1 MFVPLN
7 NLFRSVI
14 ALLVFCSMV
23 SLLSAETATTIFQN
37 GKVITLDDQSRIVE
51 AIAIREG
58 KILAVGSNAEMKPYQ
73 GAQTKVIS
81 LDGKTVI
88 PGLIE
93 SHVHALR
100 AARGELIQPHQ
111 ELNSVAEIQA
121 WIREKVKDVPAGR
134 WITVPRTDIT
144 RLKERRRPTPAE
156 LDAACTTHPVYMNIA
171 RKNVLNTRGFELL
184 GIKSDK
190 DKLAGARIIFDDSG
204 KPLMMEGGSGAIRKL
219 IPRETVPAEA
229 TREAL
234 KKLHAIYNSVG
245 ITSILE
251 RGSGVEEYREYEL
264 LKAQNELT
272 VRMTMTIRQQLRSAT
287 AVKEFTEKLGLVTGD
302 GDDWVRVGPLKISVD
317 GGIHWGNT
325 RLSEPYGEKRRQF
338 YVLQQDADYRGDL
351 AYSRELMAEIFEAG
365 QKLGWQ
371 MCCHATGDGSVNE
384 ILSAL
389 EDVNQRLPVDGRR
402 FCITHAYFPTEES
415 VKRSKALGVCY
426 DTQTYLFYR
435 DADAINQIYGPSWVN
450 RFMGLKTFVDGGVPV
465 AINSDHMNGFD
476 PDHSMNAFNPFLALY
491 IAVSRRDIEGKVYGP
506 HQKLSREQAL
516 RCMTI
521 DAAYISFEEKVKGTL
536 EPGKLADLVVLDR
549 DYLTC
554 PENEILQIKPL
565 LTVLD
570 GQIVYEA
577 AKSSDP

>member
-1 MFVPLN
+1 MFSPFKNFLCPSCFVLILSLQVSVP
-7 NLFRSVI
+7 
-14 ALLVFCSMV
+14 A
-23 SLLSAETATTIFQN
+23 AETATTIFKN
-37 GKVITLDDQSRIVE
+37 GKVITLDSKSRIME
-51 AIAIREG
+51 AIAIRGG
-58 KILAVGSNAEMKPYQ
+58 KILAVGTNSEVMQFK
-73 GAQTKVIS
+73 GDQTKVIS
-81 LDGKTVI
+81 LNGKTVI

-100 AARGELIQPHQ
+100 AARGELLQPHQ

-171 RKNVLNTRGFELL
+171 RKNVLNTLGFQLL
-184 GIKSDK
+184 GIKSDG
-190 DKLAGARIIFDDSG
+190 DKLAGARIIFDEKG
-204 KPLMMEGGSGAIRKL
+204 KPLMMVGGGGAIRKL
-219 IPRETVPAEA
+219 IPRKTVPDQS
-229 TREAL
+229 TRAAL

-251 RGSGVEEYREYEL
+251 RGSGVSEYREYEL
-264 LKAQNELT
+264 MKENKELT
-272 VRMTMTIRQQLRSAT
+272 VRMTMTIRQQVRSAA
-287 AVKEFTEKLGLVTGD
+287 AVKEFTKKLGLITGD

-317 GGIHWGNT
+317 GGIHWGST

-338 YVLQQDADYRGDL
+338 YVLEDANYRGDL
-351 AYSRELMAEIFEAG
+351 AYSRELMEEIFEAG

-371 MCCHATGDGSVNE
+371 MCCHATGDGCVNE

-389 EDVNQRLPVDGRR
+389 ENVNQRLPVKGRR

-415 VKRSKALGVCY
+415 VRRSKALGVCY
-426 DTQTYLFYR
+426 DTQTFLFYR
-435 DADAINQIYGPSWVN
+435 DADAINEIYGPSWVN
-450 RFMGLKTFVDGGVPV
+450 RFMGLKTFVGGGVPV

-476 PDHSMNAFNPFLALY
+476 PNRSMNAFNPFLTLY
-491 IAVSRRDIEGKVYGP
+491 IAVSRRDIEGNVFGA

-521 DAAYISFEEKVKGTL
+521 DAAYISYEEKVKGTL

-554 PENEILQIKPL
+554 PENEIREIKPL

-570 GQIVYEA
+570 GQVVFEA
-577 AKSSDP
+577 AKTDGN

>member
-1 MFVPLN
+1 MSV
-7 NLFRSVI
+7 LFRNCFRPTC
-14 ALLVFCSMV
+14 LVLFVCLFTSMV
-23 SLLSAETATTIFQN
+23 SAETATLIFKN
-37 GKVITLDDQSRIVE
+37 GKVITLDSKSKIAE
-51 AIAIREG
+51 AIAIRDG
-58 KILAVGSNAEMKPYQ
+58 KILAVGSNAEMKPFQ
-73 GAQTKVIS
+73 GEQTKVVS

-121 WIREKVKDVPAGR
+121 WIRDKVKEVPAGR

-156 LDAACTTHPVYMNIA
+156 LDAACSTHPVYMNIA
-171 RKNVLNTRGFELL
+171 RKNVLNTRGFELI
-184 GIKSDK
+184 GIRTEG
-190 DKLAGARIIFDDSG
+190 DKLAGAKVIFDEAG
-204 KPLMMEGGSGAIRKL
+204 KPLMMEGGGGAISKL
-219 IPRETVPAEA
+219 IPRETVPPEA

-251 RGSGVEEYREYEL
+251 RGSRVDEYREYEL
-264 LKAQNELT
+264 LKEQNELT
-272 VRMTMTIRQQLRSAT
+272 VRMTMTIREQLRSAE
-287 AVKEFTEKLGLVTGD
+287 AVREFTKKLGLITGD

-317 GGIHWGNT
+317 GGIHWGST
-325 RLSEPYGEKRRQF
+325 RLSEPYGEKRIKF
-338 YVLQQDADYRGDL
+338 YVLEDPNYRGDL
-351 AYSRELMAEIFEAG
+351 AYSRELMAEIFEEG

-389 EDVNQRLPVDGRR
+389 EEVNQRLPVKGRR
-402 FCITHAYFPTEES
+402 FCITHAYFPSDES
-415 VKRSKALGVCY
+415 VKRSSNLGVCY

-450 RFMGLKTFVDGGVPV
+450 RFMGLKMFVDAGVPV

-491 IAVSRRDIEGKVYGP
+491 IAVSRRDIYGDVYGP
-506 HQKLSREQAL
+506 QQKLSREEAL
-516 RCMTI
+516 RCMTS
-521 DAAYISFEEKVKGTL
+521 DAAYISFEEDKKGTL

-554 PENEILQIKPL
+554 PEEEIKQIKPL

-570 GQIVYEA
+570 GKVVYDA
-577 AKSSDP
+577 AQDSGT

>member
-1 MFVPLN
+1 MSA
-7 NLFRSVI
+7 LFRNCFRSTC
-14 ALLVFCSMV
+14 LVLFVCLFASMV
-23 SLLSAETATTIFQN
+23 SAETATLIFKN
-37 GKVITLDDQSRIVE
+37 GKVITLDSKSKIAE
-51 AIAIREG
+51 AIAIRDG
-58 KILAVGSNAEMKPYQ
+58 KILAVGSNAEMKPFQ
-73 GAQTKVIS
+73 GEQTKVVS
-81 LDGKTVI
+81 LEGKTVI

-121 WIREKVKDVPAGR
+121 WIREKVKEVPPGR

-156 LDAACTTHPVYMNIA
+156 LDAASSTHPVYMNIA
-171 RKNVLNTRGFELL
+171 RKNVLNTRGFEMI
-184 GIKSDK
+184 GIRKEG
-190 DKLAGARIIFDDSG
+190 DKLAGAKVIFDEAG
-204 KPLMMEGGSGAIRKL
+204 KPLMMEGGGGAISKL
-219 IPRETVPAEA
+219 IPRETVPPEA

-251 RGSGVEEYREYEL
+251 RGSRVDEYREYEL
-264 LKAQNELT
+264 LKEQNELT
-272 VRMTMTIRQQLRSAT
+272 VRMTMTIREQLRSAE
-287 AVKEFTEKLGLVTGD
+287 AVQEFTKKLGLITGD

-317 GGIHWGNT
+317 GGIHWGST
-325 RLSEPYGEKRRQF
+325 RLSEPYGEKRIKF
-338 YVLQQDADYRGDL
+338 YVLEDPDYRGDL
-351 AYSRELMAEIFEAG
+351 AYSRELMAEIFEEG

-389 EDVNQRLPVDGRR
+389 EEVNQRLPVKGRR
-402 FCITHAYFPTEES
+402 FCITHAYFPSNES
-415 VKRSKALGVCY
+415 VKRSHNLGVCY
-426 DTQTYLFYR
+426 DTQAYLFYR

-450 RFMGLKTFVDGGVPV
+450 RFMGLKMFVDAGVPV

-491 IAVSRRDIEGKVYGP
+491 IAVSRRDIYGDVYGP
-506 HQKLSREQAL
+506 QQKLGREEAL
-516 RCMTI
+516 RCMTS
-521 DAAYISFEEKVKGTL
+521 DAAFISFEEDKKGTL

-554 PENEILQIKPL
+554 PEEEIKQIKPL

-570 GQIVYEA
+570 GKVVYDA
-577 AKSSDP
+577 AQDSGT

>member
-1 MFVPLN
+1 MFVPVR
-7 NLFRSVI
+7 NLSRPVCV
-14 ALLVFCSMV
+14 ALVLCSMV
-23 SLLSAETATTIFQN
+23 SVLSAETATTIFKN

-51 AIAIREG
+51 AIALRDG
-58 KILAVGSNAEMKPYQ
+58 KILAVGSDADMQPYQ
-73 GAQTKVIS
+73 GDQTKVIS
-81 LDGKTVI
+81 LEGKTVI

-111 ELNSVAEIQA
+111 ELNSVSEIQA
-121 WIREKVKDVPAGR
+121 WIREKVKEVPKGR

-144 RLKERRRPTPAE
+144 RLKERRHPTPAE
-156 LDAACTTHPVYMNIA
+156 LDVACATHPVHMNIA
-171 RKNVLNTRGFELL
+171 RKDVLNTLGFELL

-190 DKLAGARIIFDDSG
+190 DTLAGARIIFDDNG
-204 KPLMMEGGSGAIRKL
+204 KPLMMEGGGGAIQKL
-219 IPRETVPAEA
+219 IPKQTVSPEA

-264 LKAQNELT
+264 LKEQKELT
-272 VRMTMTIRQQLRSAT
+272 VRMTMTIRQQVRSAA
-287 AVKEFTEKLGLVTGD
+287 AVEAFTKKLGLITGD

-338 YVLQQDADYRGDL
+338 YVLQDADYRGDL
-351 AYSRELMAEIFEAG
+351 AYSRELMEQVFEAG

-384 ILSAL
+384 ILTAL
-389 EDVNQRLPVDGRR
+389 ENVNQRLPVKDRR
-402 FCITHAYFPTEES
+402 FCITHAYFPTQES
-415 VKRSKALGVCY
+415 VERSKALGVCY

-435 DADAINQIYGPSWVN
+435 DADAINQIYGPAWIN
-450 RFMGLKTFVDGGVPV
+450 RFMGLKTFVDGGVPI

-491 IAVSRRDIEGKVYGP
+491 IAVSRRDIDGNVFGA
-506 HQKLSREQAL
+506 HQKLTREQAL

-554 PENEILQIKPL
+554 PENEIRQIKPL
-565 LTVLD
+565 LTVVD
-570 GQIVYEA
+570 GQIVFDA
-577 AKSSDP
+577 GKTGRP

>member
-1 MFVPLN
+1 MP
-7 NLFRSVI
+7 
-14 ALLVFCSMV
+14 A
-23 SLLSAETATTIFQN
+23 AETATTIFKN
-37 GKVITLDDQSRIVE
+37 GKVITLDSKSRIME
-51 AIAIREG
+51 AIAIRGG
-58 KILAVGSNAEMKPYQ
+58 KILAVGTNSEVMQFK
-73 GAQTKVIS
+73 GDQTKVIS
-81 LDGKTVI
+81 LNGKTVI

-100 AARGELIQPHQ
+100 AARGELLQPHQ

-171 RKNVLNTRGFELL
+171 RKNVLNTLGFQLL
-184 GIKSDK
+184 GIKSDG
-190 DKLAGARIIFDDSG
+190 DKLAGARIIFDEKG
-204 KPLMMEGGSGAIRKL
+204 KPLMMVGGGGAIRKL
-219 IPRETVPAEA
+219 IPRKTVPDQS
-229 TREAL
+229 TRAAL

-251 RGSGVEEYREYEL
+251 RGSGVSEYREYEL
-264 LKAQNELT
+264 MKENKELT
-272 VRMTMTIRQQLRSAT
+272 VRMTMTIRQQVRSAA
-287 AVKEFTEKLGLVTGD
+287 AVKEFTKKLGLITGD

-317 GGIHWGNT
+317 GGIHWGST

-338 YVLQQDADYRGDL
+338 YVLEDANYRGDL
-351 AYSRELMAEIFEAG
+351 AYSRELMEEIFEAG

-371 MCCHATGDGSVNE
+371 MCCHATGDGCVNE

-389 EDVNQRLPVDGRR
+389 ENVNQRLPVKGRR

-415 VKRSKALGVCY
+415 VRRSKALGVCY
-426 DTQTYLFYR
+426 DTQTFLFYR
-435 DADAINQIYGPSWVN
+435 DADAINEIYGPSWVN
-450 RFMGLKTFVDGGVPV
+450 RFMGLKTFVGGGVPV

-476 PDHSMNAFNPFLALY
+476 PNRSMNAFNPFLTLY
-491 IAVSRRDIEGKVYGP
+491 IAVSRRDIEGNVFGA

-521 DAAYISFEEKVKGTL
+521 DAAYISYEEKVKGTL

-554 PENEILQIKPL
+554 PENEIREIKPL

-570 GQIVYEA
+570 GQVVFEA
-577 AKSSDP
+577 AKTDGN

>member
-1 MFVPLN
+1 MSASFRN
-7 NLFRSVI
+7 WFRSTCVVLSVCLF
-14 ALLVFCSMV
+14 A
-23 SLLSAETATTIFQN
+23 SLAAAETATLIFKN
-37 GKVITLDDQSRIVE
+37 GKVITLDKESRIAE

-58 KILAVGSNAEMKPYQ
+58 KILAVGSNAEMQPFQ
-73 GAQTKVIS
+73 GAQTKVVS

-121 WIREKVKDVPAGR
+121 WIREKVKEVPPGR

-144 RLKERRRPTPAE
+144 RLKERRRPTPTE
-156 LDAACTTHPVYMNIA
+156 LDAACSTHPVYMNIA
-171 RKNVLNTRGFELL
+171 RKNVLNTRGFELI
-184 GIKSDK
+184 GIRKKGDTLS
-190 DKLAGARIIFDDSG
+190 GARIIFDDDG

-251 RGSGVEEYREYEL
+251 RGSRVDEYREYEL
-264 LKAQNELT
+264 LKEQNELT
-272 VRMTMTIRQQLRSAT
+272 VRMTMTIREQLRSAA
-287 AVKEFTEKLGLVTGD
+287 AVKEFTEKLGLITGD

-317 GGIHWGNT
+317 GGIHWGST
-325 RLSEPYGEKRRQF
+325 RLSEPYGEKRIKF
-338 YVLQQDADYRGDL
+338 YVLEDPEYRGDL

-371 MCCHATGDGSVNE
+371 MCCHATGDGCVNE

-389 EDVNQRLPVDGRR
+389 EDVNQRLPVKGRR
-402 FCITHAYFPTEES
+402 FCITHAYFPSQES

-435 DADAINQIYGPSWVN
+435 DADAINQVYGPSWVN
-450 RFMGLKTFVDGGVPV
+450 RFMGLKMFVDAGVPV

-491 IAVSRRDIEGKVYGP
+491 IAVSRRDIYGDVYGP
-506 HQKLSREQAL
+506 HQKLSREEAL
-516 RCMTI
+516 RCMTS
-521 DAAYISFEEKVKGTL
+521 DAAYISFEEDKKGTL

-549 DYLTC
+549 DYLKC
-554 PENEILQIKPL
+554 PEEEIKQIKPL
-565 LTVLD
+565 LTILD
-570 GQIVYEA
+570 GKVVFDA
-577 AKSSDP
+577 SRDSGT

>member
-1 MFVPLN
+1 MSV
-7 NLFRSVI
+7 LFRNC
-14 ALLVFCSMV
+14 LRPTCLVLFVCLFTSMV
-23 SLLSAETATTIFQN
+23 SAETATLIFKN
-37 GKVITLDDQSRIVE
+37 GKVITLDSQSKIAE
-51 AIAIREG
+51 AIAIRDG
-58 KILAVGSNAEMKPYQ
+58 KILAVGSNAEMKPFQ
-73 GAQTKVIS
+73 GEQTKVVS

-121 WIREKVKDVPAGR
+121 WIREKVKEVPAGR

-156 LDAACTTHPVYMNIA
+156 LDAACSTHPVYMNIA
-171 RKNVLNTRGFELL
+171 RKNVLNTRGFELI
-184 GIKSDK
+184 GIRKEGDT
-190 DKLAGARIIFDDSG
+190 LAGARVIFDEAG
-204 KPLMMEGGSGAIRKL
+204 KPLMMEGGGGAISKL
-219 IPRETVPAEA
+219 IPRETVPPEA

-251 RGSGVEEYREYEL
+251 RGSRVDEYREYEL
-264 LKAQNELT
+264 LKEQNELT
-272 VRMTMTIRQQLRSAT
+272 VRMTMTIREQLRSAE
-287 AVKEFTEKLGLVTGD
+287 AVQEFTKKLGLITGD

-317 GGIHWGNT
+317 GGIHWGST
-325 RLSEPYGEKRRQF
+325 RLSEPYGEKRIKF
-338 YVLQQDADYRGDL
+338 YVLEDPDYRGDL
-351 AYSRELMAEIFEAG
+351 AYSRELMAEIFEEG

-389 EDVNQRLPVDGRR
+389 EEVNQRLPVKGRR
-402 FCITHAYFPTEES
+402 FCITHAYFPSDES
-415 VKRSKALGVCY
+415 VKRSSNLGVCY

-435 DADAINQIYGPSWVN
+435 DADAINQVYGPSWVN
-450 RFMGLKTFVDGGVPV
+450 RFMGLKMFVDAGVPV

-491 IAVSRRDIEGKVYGP
+491 IAVSRRDIYGDVYGP
-506 HQKLSREQAL
+506 QQKLSRELAL
-516 RCMTI
+516 RCMTS
-521 DAAYISFEEKVKGTL
+521 DAAYISFEEDKKGTL

-554 PENEILQIKPL
+554 PEEEIKQIKPL

-570 GQIVYEA
+570 GKVVYDA
-577 AKSSDP
+577 AQDSGT

>member
-1 MFVPLN
+1 MFVLSRPLFSF
-7 NLFRSVI
+7 LFAVCVLCFSI
-14 ALLVFCSMV
+14 HPI
-23 SLLSAETATTIFQN
+23 SAETATLIFQN
-37 GKVITLDDQSRIVE
+37 GKVITLDNQSRIVE
-51 AIAIREG
+51 AIALRDG
-58 KILAVGSNAEMKPYQ
+58 KILAVGTNADMKVYQ
-73 GAQTKVIS
+73 GDKTRVIS

-111 ELNSVAEIQA
+111 ELNSVAEIQT
-121 WIREKVKDVPAGR
+121 WIREKVKEVPAGR

-171 RKNVLNTRGFELL
+171 RKNVLNTRGFALL
-184 GIKSDK
+184 GIQGKQDQ
-190 DKLAGARIIFDDSG
+190 LAGARIIFDDSG
-204 KPLMMEGGSGAIRKL
+204 KPLMMEGGSAAIRKL
-219 IPRETVPAEA
+219 IPTETVPPEA
-229 TREAL
+229 TLEAL

-251 RGSGVEEYREYEL
+251 RGSGIEEYREYEK
-264 LKAQNELT
+264 LKAANELT
-272 VRMTMTIRQQLRSAT
+272 VRMTMTIRQQLRSAA
-287 AVKEFTEKLGLVTGD
+287 AVEEFTKKLGLVTGD

-317 GGIHWGNT
+317 GGIHWGST

-338 YVLQQDADYRGDL
+338 YVLEDANYRGDL
-351 AYSRELMAEIFEAG
+351 AYSRELMAEVFEAG

-389 EDVNQRLPVDGRR
+389 EEVNQRLPVDGRR

-415 VKRSKALGVCY
+415 AQRSKKLGVCY

-435 DADAINQIYGPSWVN
+435 DADAINEIYGPSWVN
-450 RFMGLKTFVDGGVPV
+450 RFLGLKTFLDAGVPV

-491 IAVSRRDIEGKVYGP
+491 IAVSRRDIDGRVFGP
-506 HQKLSREQAL
+506 QQRLSREQAL

-521 DAAYISFEEKVKGTL
+521 DAAYISFEEQVKGTL

-554 PENEILQIKPL
+554 PEDEILKIKPVF
-565 LTVLD
+565 TVLD
-570 GQIVYEA
+570 GQIVYDA
-577 AKSSDP
+577 SRPVDP

>member
-1 MFVPLN
+1 MSASFRN
-7 NLFRSVI
+7 WFRSTCVVLSVCLF
-14 ALLVFCSMV
+14 A
-23 SLLSAETATTIFQN
+23 SLAAAETATLIFKN
-37 GKVITLDDQSRIVE
+37 GKVITLDKQSRIAE

-58 KILAVGSNAEMKPYQ
+58 KILAVGSNAEMQPFQ
-73 GAQTKVIS
+73 GAQTKVVS

-121 WIREKVKDVPAGR
+121 WIREKVKEVPPGR

-156 LDAACTTHPVYMNIA
+156 LDAACSTHPVYMNIA
-171 RKNVLNTRGFELL
+171 RKNVLNTRGFELI
-184 GIKSDK
+184 GIRKKGDTLS
-190 DKLAGARIIFDDSG
+190 GARIIFDDDG
-204 KPLMMEGGSGAIRKL
+204 KPLMMEGGGGAISKL

-251 RGSGVEEYREYEL
+251 RGSRVDEYREYEL
-264 LKAQNELT
+264 LKEQNELT
-272 VRMTMTIRQQLRSAT
+272 VRMTMTIREQLRSAA
-287 AVKEFTEKLGLVTGD
+287 AVKEFTEKLGLITGD

-317 GGIHWGNT
+317 GGIHWGST
-325 RLSEPYGEKRRQF
+325 RLSEPYGEKRIKF
-338 YVLQQDADYRGDL
+338 YVLEDPEYRGDL

-389 EDVNQRLPVDGRR
+389 EDVNQRLPVKGRR
-402 FCITHAYFPTEES
+402 FCITHAYFPSHKS

-435 DADAINQIYGPSWVN
+435 DADAINQVYGPSWVN
-450 RFMGLKTFVDGGVPV
+450 RFMGLKMFVDAGVPV

-491 IAVSRRDIEGKVYGP
+491 IAVSRRDIYGDVYGP
-506 HQKLSREQAL
+506 HQKLSREEAL
-516 RCMTI
+516 RCMTS
-521 DAAYISFEEKVKGTL
+521 DAAYISFEEDKKGTL

-549 DYLTC
+549 DYLKC
-554 PENEILQIKPL
+554 PEEEIKQIKPL
-565 LTVLD
+565 LTILD
-570 GQIVYEA
+570 GKVVFDA
-577 AKSSDP
+577 SRDSGT

>member
-1 MFVPLN
+1 MP
-7 NLFRSVI
+7 
-14 ALLVFCSMV
+14 A
-23 SLLSAETATTIFQN
+23 AETATTIFKN
-37 GKVITLDDQSRIVE
+37 GKVITLDSKSRIME
-51 AIAIREG
+51 AIAIRGG
-58 KILAVGSNAEMKPYQ
+58 KILAVGTNSEVMQFK
-73 GAQTKVIS
+73 GDQTKVIS
-81 LDGKTVI
+81 LNGKTVI

-100 AARGELIQPHQ
+100 AARGELLQPHQ

-156 LDAACTTHPVYMNIA
+156 MDAACTTHPVYMNIA
-171 RKNVLNTRGFELL
+171 RKNVLNTLGFQLL
-184 GIKSDK
+184 GIKSDG
-190 DKLAGARIIFDDSG
+190 DKLAGARIIFDEKG
-204 KPLMMEGGSGAIRKL
+204 KPLMMVGGGGAIRKL
-219 IPRETVPAEA
+219 IPRKTVPDQS
-229 TREAL
+229 TRAAL

-251 RGSGVEEYREYEL
+251 RGSGVSEYREYEL
-264 LKAQNELT
+264 MKENKELT
-272 VRMTMTIRQQLRSAT
+272 VRMTMTIRQQVRSAA
-287 AVKEFTEKLGLVTGD
+287 AVKEFTKKLGLITGD

-317 GGIHWGNT
+317 GGIHWGST

-338 YVLQQDADYRGDL
+338 YVLEDANYRGDL
-351 AYSRELMAEIFEAG
+351 AYSRELMEEIFEAG

-371 MCCHATGDGSVNE
+371 MCCHATGDGCVNE

-389 EDVNQRLPVDGRR
+389 ENVNQRLPVKGRR

-415 VKRSKALGVCY
+415 VRRSKALGVCY
-426 DTQTYLFYR
+426 DTQTFLFYR
-435 DADAINQIYGPSWVN
+435 DADAINEIYGPSWVN
-450 RFMGLKTFVDGGVPV
+450 RFMGLKTFVGGGVPV

-476 PDHSMNAFNPFLALY
+476 PNRSMNAFNPFLTLY
-491 IAVSRRDIEGKVYGP
+491 IAVSRRDIEGNVFGA

-521 DAAYISFEEKVKGTL
+521 DAAYISYEEKVKGTL

-554 PENEILQIKPL
+554 PENEIREIKPL

-570 GQIVYEA
+570 GQVVFEA
-577 AKSSDP
+577 AKTDGN

>member
-1 MFVPLN
+1 MSV
-7 NLFRSVI
+7 LFRNC
-14 ALLVFCSMV
+14 LRPTCLVLFVCLFTSMV
-23 SLLSAETATTIFQN
+23 SAETATLIFKN
-37 GKVITLDDQSRIVE
+37 GKVITLDSQSKIAE
-51 AIAIREG
+51 AIAIRDG
-58 KILAVGSNAEMKPYQ
+58 KILAVGSNAEMKPFQ
-73 GAQTKVIS
+73 GEQTKVVS

-121 WIREKVKDVPAGR
+121 WIREKVKEVPPGR

-156 LDAACTTHPVYMNIA
+156 LDAACSTHPVYMNIA
-171 RKNVLNTRGFELL
+171 RKNVLNTRGFELI
-184 GIKSDK
+184 GIRKEGDT
-190 DKLAGARIIFDDSG
+190 LAGARVIFDEAG
-204 KPLMMEGGSGAIRKL
+204 KPLMMEGGGGAISKL
-219 IPRETVPAEA
+219 IPRETVPPEA

-251 RGSGVEEYREYEL
+251 RGSRVDEYREYEL
-264 LKAQNELT
+264 LKEQNELT
-272 VRMTMTIRQQLRSAT
+272 VRMTMTIREQLRSAE
-287 AVKEFTEKLGLVTGD
+287 AVQEFTKKLGLITGD

-317 GGIHWGNT
+317 GGIHWGST
-325 RLSEPYGEKRRQF
+325 RLSEPYGEKRIKF
-338 YVLQQDADYRGDL
+338 YVLEDPDYRGDL
-351 AYSRELMAEIFEAG
+351 AYSRELMAEIFEEG

-389 EDVNQRLPVDGRR
+389 EEVNQRLPVKGRR
-402 FCITHAYFPTEES
+402 FCITHAYFPSDES
-415 VKRSKALGVCY
+415 VKRSSNLGVCY

-435 DADAINQIYGPSWVN
+435 DADAINQVYGPSWVN
-450 RFMGLKTFVDGGVPV
+450 RFMGLKMFVDAGVPV

-491 IAVSRRDIEGKVYGP
+491 IAVSRRDIYGDVYGP
-506 HQKLSREQAL
+506 QQKLSRELAL
-516 RCMTI
+516 RCMTS
-521 DAAYISFEEKVKGTL
+521 DAAYISFEEDKKGTL

-554 PENEILQIKPL
+554 PEEEIKQIKPL

-570 GQIVYEA
+570 GKVVYDA
-577 AKSSDP
+577 AQDSGT

>member
-1 MFVPLN
+1 MSV
-7 NLFRSVI
+7 LFRNCFRSTCLILFVCLF
-14 ALLVFCSMV
+14 ASLV
-23 SLLSAETATTIFQN
+23 SAETATLIFKN
-37 GKVITLDDQSRIVE
+37 GKIITLDSKSKIAA
-51 AIAIREG
+51 AIAIRDG
-58 KILAVGSNAEMKPYQ
+58 KILAVGSNAEMKPFQ
-73 GAQTKVIS
+73 GEQTKVVF

-100 AARGELIQPHQ
+100 AARGELIQPYQ

-121 WIREKVKDVPAGR
+121 WIRGKVKEVPPGR

-156 LDAACTTHPVYMNIA
+156 LDAASSTHPVYMNIA
-171 RKNVLNTRGFELL
+171 RKNVLNTRGFELI
-184 GIKSDK
+184 GIRKEGDT
-190 DKLAGARIIFDDSG
+190 LAGAKIIFDEAG
-204 KPLMMEGGSGAIRKL
+204 KPLMMEGGGGAISKL
-219 IPRETVPAEA
+219 IPRETVPPEA

-251 RGSGVEEYREYEL
+251 RGSRVDEYREYEL
-264 LKAQNELT
+264 LKEQNELT
-272 VRMTMTIRQQLRSAT
+272 VRMTMTIREQLRSAE
-287 AVKEFTEKLGLVTGD
+287 AVQEFTKKLGLITGD

-317 GGIHWGNT
+317 GGIHWGST
-325 RLSEPYGEKRRQF
+325 RLSEPYGEKRIKF
-338 YVLQQDADYRGDL
+338 YVLEDPDYRGDL
-351 AYSRELMAEIFEAG
+351 AYSRELMAEIFEEG

-389 EDVNQRLPVDGRR
+389 EEVNQRLPVKGRR
-402 FCITHAYFPTEES
+402 FCITHAYFPSNES
-415 VKRSKALGVCY
+415 VKRSHNLGVCY

-450 RFMGLKTFVDGGVPV
+450 RFMGLKMFVDAGVPV

-491 IAVSRRDIEGKVYGP
+491 IAVSRRDIYGDVYGP
-506 HQKLSREQAL
+506 QQKLSREEAL
-516 RCMTI
+516 RCMTS
-521 DAAYISFEEKVKGTL
+521 DAAFISFEEDKKGTL
-536 EPGKLADLVVLDR
+536 EPDKLADLVVLDR

-554 PENEILQIKPL
+554 PEEEIKQIKPL

-570 GQIVYEA
+570 GKVVYDA
-577 AKSSDP
+577 AQDSGT

>member
-1 MFVPLN
+1 MSAAFRTW
-7 NLFRSVI
+7 FRSICVV
-14 ALLVFCSMV
+14 LLLCVFA
-23 SLLSAETATTIFQN
+23 SLAAAETATLIFKN
-37 GKVITLDDQSRIVE
+37 GKVITLDKQSRIAE
-51 AIAIREG
+51 AIAMRDG
-58 KILAVGSNAEMKPYQ
+58 KILAVGSNAEIQPFQ
-73 GAQTKVIS
+73 GAQTKVVS

-111 ELNSVAEIQA
+111 ELNSVAEIQD
-121 WIREKVKDVPAGR
+121 WIREKVKEVPPGR

-156 LDAACTTHPVYMNIA
+156 LDAACSTHPVYMNIA
-171 RKNVLNTRGFELL
+171 RKNVLNTRGFELI
-184 GIKSDK
+184 GIRKKGDTLS
-190 DKLAGARIIFDDSG
+190 GARIIFDDEG

-234 KKLHAIYNSVG
+234 QRLHAIYNSVG

-251 RGSGVEEYREYEL
+251 RASRVDEYREYEL
-264 LKAQNELT
+264 LKEQNKLT
-272 VRMTMTIRQQLRSAT
+272 VRMTMTFREQLRSAK
-287 AVKEFTEKLGLVTGD
+287 AVSEFTKKLGLITGD
-302 GDDWVRVGPLKISVD
+302 GDDWVRVGPLKITVD
-317 GGIHWGNT
+317 GGIHWGST
-325 RLSEPYGEKRRQF
+325 RLSEPYGEKRIKF
-338 YVLQQDADYRGDL
+338 YVLEDPDYRGEL
-351 AYSRELMAEIFEAG
+351 FYSRELMAEIFAEG

-389 EDVNQRLPVDGRR
+389 EDVNQRLPVKERR
-402 FCITHAYFPTEES
+402 FCITHAYFPSHES
-415 VKRSKALGVCY
+415 VRRSKALGVCY
-426 DTQTYLFYR
+426 DTQTFLFYR

-450 RFMGLKTFVDGGVPV
+450 RFMGLKMFVDAGVPV

-476 PDHSMNAFNPFLALY
+476 PNHSMNAFNPFLALY
-491 IAVSRRDIEGKVYGP
+491 IAVSRRDIYGDVYGP
-506 HQKLSREQAL
+506 QQKLSREQAL
-516 RCMTI
+516 RCMTS
-521 DAAYISFEEKVKGTL
+521 DAAYISFEEEKKGTL

-554 PENEILQIKPL
+554 PEEEIKQIKPL

-570 GQIVYEA
+570 GKVVYDASRVEA
-577 AKSSDP
+577 D

>member
-1 MFVPLN
+1 MSA
-7 NLFRSVI
+7 LFRNCFRSTCLFLFVCLF
-14 ALLVFCSMV
+14 ASMV
-23 SLLSAETATTIFQN
+23 SAETATLIFKN
-37 GKVITLDDQSRIVE
+37 GKVITLDSKSKIAE
-51 AIAIREG
+51 AIAIRDG
-58 KILAVGSNAEMKPYQ
+58 KILAVGNNAEMKPFQ
-73 GAQTKVIS
+73 GEQTKVVS

-121 WIREKVKDVPAGR
+121 WIREKVKEVPPGR

-156 LDAACTTHPVYMNIA
+156 LDAACSTHPVYMNIA
-171 RKNVLNTRGFELL
+171 RKNVLNTRGFELI
-184 GIKSDK
+184 GIRKEGDT
-190 DKLAGARIIFDDSG
+190 LAGARVIFDEAG
-204 KPLMMEGGSGAIRKL
+204 KPLMMEGGGGAISKL
-219 IPRETVPAEA
+219 IPRETVPPEA

-251 RGSGVEEYREYEL
+251 RGSRVDEYREYEL
-264 LKAQNELT
+264 LKEQNELT
-272 VRMTMTIRQQLRSAT
+272 VRMTMTIREQLRSAE
-287 AVKEFTEKLGLVTGD
+287 AVQEFTKKLGLITGD

-317 GGIHWGNT
+317 GGIHWGST
-325 RLSEPYGEKRRQF
+325 RLSEPYGEKRIKF
-338 YVLQQDADYRGDL
+338 YVLEDPDYRGDL
-351 AYSRELMAEIFEAG
+351 AYSRELMAEIFEEG

-389 EDVNQRLPVDGRR
+389 EEVNQRLPVKGRR
-402 FCITHAYFPTEES
+402 FCITHAYFPSNES
-415 VKRSKALGVCY
+415 VKRSHNLGVCY

-450 RFMGLKTFVDGGVPV
+450 RFMGLKMFVDAGVPV

-491 IAVSRRDIEGKVYGP
+491 IAVSRRDIYGDVYGP
-506 HQKLSREQAL
+506 QQKLSREEAL
-516 RCMTI
+516 RCMTS
-521 DAAYISFEEKVKGTL
+521 DAAFISFEEDKKGTL

-554 PENEILQIKPL
+554 PEEEIKQIKPL

-570 GQIVYEA
+570 GKVVYDA
-577 AKSSDP
+577 AQDSGT

>member
-1 MFVPLN
+1 MFSPFKNFLCPSCFVLILSLQVSVP
-7 NLFRSVI
+7 
-14 ALLVFCSMV
+14 A
-23 SLLSAETATTIFQN
+23 AETATTIFKN
-37 GKVITLDDQSRIVE
+37 GKVITLDSKSRIME
-51 AIAIREG
+51 AIAIRGG
-58 KILAVGSNAEMKPYQ
+58 KILAVGTNSEVMQFK
-73 GAQTKVIS
+73 GDQTKVIS
-81 LDGKTVI
+81 LNGKTVI

-100 AARGELIQPHQ
+100 AARGELLQPHQ

-156 LDAACTTHPVYMNIA
+156 MDAACTTHPVYMNIA
-171 RKNVLNTRGFELL
+171 RKNVLNTLGFQLL
-184 GIKSDK
+184 GIKSDG
-190 DKLAGARIIFDDSG
+190 DKLAGARIIFDEKG
-204 KPLMMEGGSGAIRKL
+204 KPLMMVGGGGAIRKL
-219 IPRETVPAEA
+219 IPRKTVPDQS
-229 TREAL
+229 TRAAL

-251 RGSGVEEYREYEL
+251 RGSGVSEYREYEL
-264 LKAQNELT
+264 MKENKELT
-272 VRMTMTIRQQLRSAT
+272 VRMTMTIRQQVRSAA
-287 AVKEFTEKLGLVTGD
+287 AVKEFTKKLGLITGD

-317 GGIHWGNT
+317 GGIHWGST

-338 YVLQQDADYRGDL
+338 YVLEDANYRGDL
-351 AYSRELMAEIFEAG
+351 AYSRELMEEIFEAG

-371 MCCHATGDGSVNE
+371 MCCHATGDGCVNE

-389 EDVNQRLPVDGRR
+389 ENVNQRLPVKGRR

-415 VKRSKALGVCY
+415 VRRSKALGVCY
-426 DTQTYLFYR
+426 DTQTFLFYR
-435 DADAINQIYGPSWVN
+435 DADAINEIYGPSWVN
-450 RFMGLKTFVDGGVPV
+450 RFMGLKTFVGGGVPV

-476 PDHSMNAFNPFLALY
+476 PNRSMNAFNPFLTLY
-491 IAVSRRDIEGKVYGP
+491 IAVSRRDIEGNVFGA

-521 DAAYISFEEKVKGTL
+521 DAAYISYEEKVKGTL

-554 PENEILQIKPL
+554 PENEIREIKPL

-570 GQIVYEA
+570 GQVVFEA
-577 AKSSDP
+577 AKTDGN

>member
-1 MFVPLN
+1 MSAS
-7 NLFRSVI
+7 FRSWFRSTCVVLSVCLF
-14 ALLVFCSMV
+14 A
-23 SLLSAETATTIFQN
+23 SLAVAETATLIFKN
-37 GKVITLDDQSRIVE
+37 GKVITLDKQSRIAE

-58 KILAVGSNAEMKPYQ
+58 KILAVGSNAEMQPFQ
-73 GAQTKVIS
+73 GAQTKVVS

-121 WIREKVKDVPAGR
+121 WIREKVKEVPPGR

-144 RLKERRRPTPAE
+144 RLKERRRPTPTE
-156 LDAACTTHPVYMNIA
+156 LDAACSTHPVYMNIA
-171 RKNVLNTRGFELL
+171 RKNVLNTRGFELI
-184 GIKSDK
+184 GIRKKGDTLS
-190 DKLAGARIIFDDSG
+190 GARIIFDDDG

-251 RGSGVEEYREYEL
+251 RGSRVDEYREYEL
-264 LKAQNELT
+264 LKEQNELT
-272 VRMTMTIRQQLRSAT
+272 VRMTMTIREQLRSAA
-287 AVKEFTEKLGLVTGD
+287 AVKEFTEKLGLITGD

-317 GGIHWGNT
+317 GGIHWGST
-325 RLSEPYGEKRRQF
+325 RLSEPYGEKRIKF
-338 YVLQQDADYRGDL
+338 YVLEDPEYRGDL

-371 MCCHATGDGSVNE
+371 MCCHATGDGCVNE

-389 EDVNQRLPVDGRR
+389 EDVNQRLPVKGRR
-402 FCITHAYFPTEES
+402 FCITHAYFPSQES

-435 DADAINQIYGPSWVN
+435 DADAINQVYGPSWVN
-450 RFMGLKTFVDGGVPV
+450 RFMGLKMFVDAGVPV

-491 IAVSRRDIEGKVYGP
+491 IAVSRRDIYGDVYGP
-506 HQKLSREQAL
+506 HQKLSREEAL
-516 RCMTI
+516 RCMTS
-521 DAAYISFEEKVKGTL
+521 DAAYISFEEDKKGAL

-549 DYLTC
+549 DYLKC
-554 PENEILQIKPL
+554 PEEEIKQIKPL
-565 LTVLD
+565 LTILD
-570 GQIVYEA
+570 GKVVFDA
-577 AKSSDP
+577 SRDSGT